1 MNNIRIRE
9 TKNKYTFS
17 PSTENI
23 FIRNLT
29 NTKRY
34 FTIKRE
40 NNKIEINFGSI
51 ETITLTLEDAN
62 YLSSTVPNGLCQH
75 NNIISILLE

>member
-23 FIRNLT
+23 VIRNLT

-51 ETITLTLEDAN
+51 ETITLTLEDTN